1 MTLRCLFGHRTKLV
15 TEGREG
21 RIECARC
28 GRVLDRWD
36 LLRPEETNLET
47 LTRERFFAEREQ
59 RARQMSGNVR
69 AFKRVR

>member
-1 MTLRCLFGHRTKLV
+1 VTLRCLFGHRTKLV

-36 LLRPEETNLET
+36 LLRPEETNLEARA
-47 LTRERFFAEREQ
+47 RERFFEEREQ
-59 RARQMSGNVR
+59 RARQMSGRAKVVR
-69 AFKRVR
+69 IR